1 MSNEDKLL
9 SIAKNGR
16 STERTYSAYRID
28 YDSTDSIAELVTVE
42 ETDDEGNTVEVSLA
56 ESEQT
61 VDDYFTG
68 SLKNPPAGY
77 PGHEA
82 KDAYQRK
89 LLVEDEAT
97 RDEVEA
103 ALTDATVSHQ
113 TEDVSPT
120 QSEKEHIE
128 DYGAQNSLE
137 GGVAMEWK
145 QMLEDLEAGN
155 ISPVDVERGRNTHR
169 GTHPGRGKGG
179 PVGNPGNGN

>member
-1 MSNEDKLL
+1 MADEDKLL

-42 ETDDEGNTVEVSLA
+42 ETDNEGNTVEVSLA
-56 ESEQT
+56 ESAQT

-82 KDAYQRK
+82 KDTHQRK
-89 LLVEDEAT
+89 VLVEDATT
-97 RDEVEA
+97 RDDVEA
-103 ALTDATVSHQ
+103 ALTDSKVSHQ

-120 QSEKEHIE
+120 QSEKAHIE
-128 DYGAQNSLE
+128 DYGASNSLE
-137 GGVAMEWK
+137 GADAMAWK
-145 QMLEDLEAGN
+145 RALEDLEEGN
-155 ISPVDVERGRNTHR
+155 ISQVDVKRGRNPHR
-169 GTHPGRGKGG
+169 NEEVGRPNPGRGR
-179 PVGNPGNGN
+179 GNN